1 MANERIALGARG
13 EAAARA
19 YLQRRGYAILAVNYR
34 CRWGE
39 IDIVAS
45 HGGVLV
51 FVEVRTRRG
60 ASYGSPQE
68 SITPRKGERLVL
80 TAQHYLQ
87 EHDVDSHWRIDLV
100 AIEADGRGAVRRI
113 QQVENAVTVD
123 DLPPTEA

>member
-13 EAAARA
+13 EAAARS
-19 YLQRRGYAILAVNYR
+19 YLQRRGYTIEAVNYR

-39 IDIVAS
+39 VDIVAS

-60 ASYGSPQE
+60 QSFGSPQE
-68 SITPRKGERLVL
+68 SITPRKRERLIL

-87 EHDVDSHWRIDLV
+87 EHDIDGHWRIDLV
-100 AIEADGRGAVRRI
+100 AIEADGRGVVRRI
-113 QQVENAVTVD
+113 EQVENAVTVD

>member
-19 YLQRRGYAILAVNYR
+19 YLQRRGYAIHAANYR

-45 HGGVLV
+45 QDGVLV

-60 ASYGSPQE
+60 ESFGSPQE
-68 SITPRKGERLVL
+68 SVTPRKRERLVL

-87 EHDVDSHWRIDLV
+87 EHDVDGHWRIDLV

-123 DLPPTEA
+123 DLPSTES

>member
-19 YLQRRGYAILAVNYR
+19 YLQRCGYAILAVNYR

-45 HGGVLV
+45 RGGVVV

-60 ASYGSPQE
+60 ESYGSPQE
-68 SITPRKGERLVL
+68 SITPRKRERLVL

-87 EHDVDSHWRIDLV
+87 EHGVDSHWRIDLV

-113 QQVENAVTVD
+113 QQVENAVTTD
-123 DLPPTEA
+123 DLPATEA

>member
-13 EAAARA
+13 EVAART
-19 YLQRRGYAILAVNYR
+19 YLQQRGYTIEATNYR

-45 HGGVLV
+45 HDGVLV

-60 ASYGSPQE
+60 DAFGSPQE
-68 SITPRKGERLVL
+68 SITPRKRERLVL

-87 EHDVDSHWRIDLV
+87 ERSVEPHWRIDLV
-100 AIEADGRGAVRRI
+100 AVEADGRGVVRRI
-113 QQVENAVTVD
+113 QHIENAVTTD
-123 DLPPTEA
+123 DLPSTEA

>member
-13 EAAARA
+13 EAAART
-19 YLQRRGYAILAVNYR
+19 YLRRRGYAIEAVNYR

-60 ASYGSPQE
+60 ESYGSPQE
-68 SITPRKGERLVL
+68 SITPRKRERLVL

-87 EHDVDSHWRIDLV
+87 EHDLDGHWRIDLV

-123 DLPPTEA
+123 DLPSTEA